1 MKIAV
6 PLGKNVQV
14 PLATMESAS
23 AIDGAIQR
31 KICETGVIKAR
42 KGITLAISNED
53 MNDIIR
59 IMKSLEHRMY

>member
-1 MKIAV
+1 
-6 PLGKNVQV
+6 
-14 PLATMESAS
+14 MESAS

-31 KICETGVIKAR
+31 KICETGVVKAR

-53 MNDIIR
+53 MNDIR